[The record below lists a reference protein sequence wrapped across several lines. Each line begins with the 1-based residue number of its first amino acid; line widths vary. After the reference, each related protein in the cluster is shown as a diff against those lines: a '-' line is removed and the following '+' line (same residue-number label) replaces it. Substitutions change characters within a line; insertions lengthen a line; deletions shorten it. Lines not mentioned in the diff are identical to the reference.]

1 MACVIH
7 LVRGGRT
14 ARAELFTRVAVRLYE
29 DDETKM
35 SLWEEVFREAVGART
50 WRFIKGHLRAQDDSR
65 ADPHGDVDS
74 SDEDDAG
81 DNDDDGND
89 DGIPAP
95 GPPTP
100 PLSMLGRSGYSTD
113 SADERDPDLGA
124 GILDDSSFDFGS
136 ADEGEGSDW
145 GEEEEEE
152 EEAEE
157 EEEEGGEDADGVG
170 GDLRRFLD
178 QQPRARHARARGMA
192 ANLAQ
197 EIRRRIAENAR
208 VLAGHVEE
216 EDEESEGG
224 SESEGDGDES
234 ESDDVQQSGSGPS
247 LGN

>member
-1 MACVIH
+1 M
-7 LVRGGRT
+7 
-14 ARAELFTRVAVRLYE
+14 
-29 DDETKM
+29 
-35 SLWEEVFREAVGART
+35 
-50 WRFIKGHLRAQDDSR
+50 
-65 ADPHGDVDS
+65 
-74 SDEDDAG
+74 
-81 DNDDDGND
+81 
-89 DGIPAP
+89 
-95 GPPTP
+95 
-100 PLSMLGRSGYSTD
+100 
-113 SADERDPDLGA
+113 GA
-124 GILDDSSFDFGS
+124 GIPDDSSFDFGS

-152 EEAEE
+152 EEVEEE

-224 SESEGDGDES
+224 SESEGDGDD
-234 ESDDVQQSGSGPS
+234 ESDDAQQSGSDPS

>member
-1 MACVIH
+1 
-7 LVRGGRT
+7 
-14 ARAELFTRVAVRLYE
+14 
-29 DDETKM
+29 
-35 SLWEEVFREAVGART
+35 
-50 WRFIKGHLRAQDDSR
+50 
-65 ADPHGDVDS
+65 
-74 SDEDDAG
+74 
-81 DNDDDGND
+81 
-89 DGIPAP
+89 
-95 GPPTP
+95 
-100 PLSMLGRSGYSTD
+100 MLGRSGYSTD

-152 EEAEE
+152 EVE
-157 EEEEGGEDADGVG
+157 EDADGVG

-197 EIRRRIAENAR
+197 EIRRGMAENAR
-208 VLAGHVEE
+208 VLTGHVEE

-234 ESDDVQQSGSGPS
+234 ESDDVQHSGSGPS